1 MKKKQKNQIGFC
13 VLRGGARSKR
23 VIKAH
28 GRRQE
33 VISLA
38 SRDSFCD
45 LLVELAII
53 QTTTSNIN
61 IIKNRTKDTIGTYP
75 RHQRGSSTAHSSNQ
89 YRRPSFG
96 GNEVDDI
103 DDE

>member
-1 MKKKQKNQIGFC
+1 MVMIYLEDTRPKLVLCWIGMQWSERSRLMKKKQKNQIGFC

-61 IIKNRTKDTIGTYP
+61 II
-75 RHQRGSSTAHSSNQ
+75 
-89 YRRPSFG
+89 
-96 GNEVDDI
+96 
-103 DDE
+103 

>member
-38 SRDSFCD
+38 SRDSD
-45 LLVELAII
+45 YVI
-53 QTTTSNIN
+53 
-61 IIKNRTKDTIGTYP
+61 
-75 RHQRGSSTAHSSNQ
+75 
-89 YRRPSFG
+89 
-96 GNEVDDI
+96 
-103 DDE
+103 